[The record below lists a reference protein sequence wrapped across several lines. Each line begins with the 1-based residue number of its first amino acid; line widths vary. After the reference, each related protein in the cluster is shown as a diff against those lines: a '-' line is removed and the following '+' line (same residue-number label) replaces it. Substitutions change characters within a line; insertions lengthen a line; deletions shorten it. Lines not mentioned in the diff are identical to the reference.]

1 MEKVISIEIAEGEVK
16 KWLDYKKIGPTK
28 QEANKDSIKAIAEA
42 ISEGVLRVTEEFEII
57 HTLKFPIKEE
67 IETNELKYKP
77 RIAVKAVHQQM
88 VGVKADNV
96 DARIMAYVAVLTGK
110 AKGVLANLDS
120 EDYSICTS
128 IAVFFL

>member
-1 MEKVISIEIAEGEVK
+1 MSKVSIEIAETEIK

-28 QEANKDSIKAIAEA
+28 QEQNKDNIKTLAEA
-42 ISEGVLRVTEEFEII
+42 ISEGVLTISEEMEIV
-57 HTLKFPIKEE
+57 HELKFPIDEE
-67 IETNELKYKP
+67 IKTTELRYKP
-77 RIAVKAVHQQM
+77 RIAVKHVHQHM

-96 DARIMAYVAVLTGK
+96 DGRILAYVAVLTGK
-110 AKGVLANLDS
+110 PKALLASLDS